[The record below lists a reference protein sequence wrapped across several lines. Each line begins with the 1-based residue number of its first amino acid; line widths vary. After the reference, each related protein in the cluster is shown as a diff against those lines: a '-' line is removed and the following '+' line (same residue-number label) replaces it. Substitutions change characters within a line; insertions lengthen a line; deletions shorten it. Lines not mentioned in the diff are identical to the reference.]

1 MNIPLPFL
9 VLAATDIPPDGDI
22 AEIYLNRSGINS
34 IEVPRENARVECGGN
49 LRLKFVNRGAPLHIT
64 ATSSNAGMYTNFFHE
79 NLYVVDET
87 VLTIPIRKD
96 CSEGFFDIEIL
107 AGYGIM
113 KAEIRV
119 DVNHRTARGPKPAVR
134 DQPIQPVAHGHPHL
148 LMISLGIALILYI
161 SWYYSGIEFLN
172 IIAFITLIVGALYVW
187 YRQQ

>member
-9 VLAATDIPPDGDI
+9 VLAATDTTHKNNTC
-22 AEIYLNRSGINS
+22 EIYLNRSGINS
-34 IEVPRENARVECGGN
+34 IEVPRGNARAECGGD

-64 ATSSNAGMYTNFFHE
+64 VTSTNAGMFTDFFHE
-79 NLYVVDET
+79 NLFIVDET
-87 VLTIPIRKD
+87 ILTIRIRED
-96 CSEGFFDIEIL
+96 SAEGFFDIGIL

-119 DVNHRTARGPKPAVR
+119 DVYRGTVQGQKATVP
-134 DQPIQPVAHGHPHL
+134 DQPIHPEAHGRPHL
-148 LMISLGIALILYI
+148 LMVSMGIGLILYI
-161 SWYYSGIEFLN
+161 AWFYSGIEFLN